1 MVLTFESV
9 DEILWCDHSN
19 QTSYAVLS
27 QGAIYF
33 LLSIL
38 KSKFW
43 KFCRILSHCRRNFSA
58 PSYLVTAIGYESAA
72 PVSER
77 PGGSNPFHG
86 FMRNQLNDH
95 LSVALLDQLV
105 IRALHRYHRGQGFES
120 LSTLN
125 FF

>member
-38 KSKFW
+38 KSKF
-43 KFCRILSHCRRNFSA
+43 CRIVD
-58 PSYLVTAIGYESAA
+58 VTFQL
-72 PVSER
+72 PVTLLQ
-77 PGGSNPFHG
+77 
-86 FMRNQLNDH
+86 QL
-95 LSVALLDQLV
+95 AM
-105 IRALHRYHRGQGFES
+105 RALYRYQRGQGVRIPFTA
-120 LSTLN
+120 L
-125 FF
+125 